1 MIIIFLS
8 ENYPDDACAWNML
21 GLLRERMGLK
31 MGAAQAFRSALRLAE
46 PTARDKVY
54 MNYGRS
60 LVRVGKYSQ
69 AVDMFKN
76 VKEATFNSG
85 SGLALALFKG
95 NE

>member
-1 MIIIFLS
+1 
-8 ENYPDDACAWNML
+8 ML

-31 MGAAQAFRSALRLAE
+31 MGAVQAFRSALRLVGA
-46 PTARDKVY
+46 TVRDKVY

-60 LVRVGKYSQ
+60 LVGIGKYSQ
-69 AVDMFKN
+69 GVDMFKN

-95 NE
+95 NK